1 MAEINLVPL
10 EEKAQER
17 VELMQKK
24 LQFASVGILFISAVL
39 TLITLLMFTTSVSR
53 KNDLIAQ
60 VEESSSKINQYR
72 SQEEL
77 LVVSKD
83 KAAAADTLLLGRTD
97 FNNLFKKMA
106 TIIPQGVY
114 FTDMKI
120 SDLKV
125 TISGKAKTSADVAGL
140 VSALTSANGAE
151 VITGVTVDSLSSDE
165 FGVYAF
171 VISGKVVSA
180 KK

>member
-1 MAEINLVPL
+1 MADINLVPL
-10 EEKAQER
+10 EEKAQAR
-17 VELMQKK
+17 VELIQKR
-24 LQFASVGILFISAVL
+24 LQFASIGILIVSAVL
-39 TLITLLMFTTSVSR
+39 TLITLVMFTTSVSK

-60 VEESSSKINQYR
+60 VEENSSKINQFR

-83 KAAAADTLLLGRTD
+83 KAAAADSLLSARVD
-97 FNNLFKKMA
+97 FNNFFNKLA
-106 TIIPQGVY
+106 SIIPQSVY
-114 FTDMKI
+114 FTDMRI

-125 TISGKAKTSADVAGL
+125 TVSGRAKTSADIAGL

-151 VITGVTVDSLSSDE
+151 IVNGVTVDSLSSDE

-171 VISGKVVSA
+171 VISGKVAVI
-180 KK
+180 K